1 MNKPIPKPDN
11 DSILHDA
18 WGRVV
23 GCMTWLQAV
32 LFGEFADHRP
42 LSAVIADMLLSF
54 APGIVIVTS
63 ARDAVAIVLRLACH
77 PEKREEL
84 MEWVLLCSCL
94 IVIAL
99 PIAMAAGGALAA
111 GAGAAVGGIVGSELA
126 AALRAVMLLL
136 IRKSS
141 RLVDLVLFLQKFIKG
156 DVLKLLRA
164 VKFVTYEKVLLQAL
178 NKIIGKL
185 RGIVG
190 SLRAHLEG
198 FQYFDSVKVT
208 IARLTE
214 WEGRFYSL
222 QQDALRQIPRAL
234 GELDARL
241 AKVLGETLPK
251 ETHTIVS
258 GIQTEKITVVTPEK
272 QRVRDTPGKILVK
285 TDEEAHAVSG
295 IINPKAGPTSQVK
308 LKPAIDSKATLK
320 DRPIPSKSP
329 DETRNTKKQAVG
341 DAAIAQDR
349 ARITM
354 LSNEGKII
362 EARSILQPYVDAAQ
376 NAKSVD
382 KKRAAMREIVERLDV
397 SSDKEKLFWSG
408 NKELARKIAKAQGKT
423 ILEETAGGKV
433 IDDWMELNSVFS
445 WNPKDMA
452 PHGWDLWGEVSQ
464 NYTRGVSGEIHA
476 IQDIGAF
483 PKGGPT
489 WRNREWAQIVRE
501 QTVTGINIHGMD
513 KAGNEIDVIK
523 VDPYGEVAK
532 KLFGG

>member
-11 DSILHDA
+11 DSILHEA

-32 LFGEFADHRP
+32 LYGEFADHRP

-54 APGIVIVTS
+54 MPGVVIVTS

-126 AALRAVMLLL
+126 AALRAVMLLM

-141 RLVDLVLFLQKFIKG
+141 TLVELVLFLQKFIKG

-198 FQYFDSVKVT
+198 FRYFDSVKVT

-241 AKVLGETLPK
+241 AKVLVETLPK
-251 ETHTIVS
+251 ETHTITGGVQAS
-258 GIQTEKITVVTPEK
+258 KSVAVPPEK
-272 QRVRDTPGKILVK
+272 QRIKDVAGRILVK
-285 TDEEAHAVSG
+285 KEDEAQV
-295 IINPKAGPTSQVK
+295 AGKP
-308 LKPAIDSKATLK
+308 LKGSVIESKASMPRGSQSDPSLK
-320 DRPIPSKSP
+320 DRPDHSNSP
-329 DETRNTKKQAVG
+329 TQGANTKKQSASSATALAHQEKAEKLV
-341 DAAIAQDR
+341 
-349 ARITM
+349 
-354 LSNEGKII
+354 EKIGEDIKNHPLRKAYEAEVADLKI
-362 EARSILQPYVDAAQ
+362 EAQ
-376 NAKSVD
+376 
-382 KKRAAMREIVERLDV
+382 AMVKASSDRETVARKMWMRRREIGVKYKNLTPAPLRDYIYELNSKRY
-397 SSDKEKLFWSG
+397 SDPLGPSFDSLVKQ
-408 NKELARKIAKAQGKT
+408 AQGKMQEPYEK
-423 ILEETAGGKV
+423 I
-433 IDDWMELNSVFS
+433 IDSSTRPNGDVNSLLSKFKDWLIE
-445 WNPKDMA
+445 KDPDYLDRAMKE
-452 PHGWDLWGEVSQ
+452 DL
-464 NYTRGVSGEIHA
+464 
-476 IQDIGAF
+476 
-483 PKGGPT
+483 P
-489 WRNREWAQIVRE
+489 
-501 QTVTGINIHGMD
+501 
-513 KAGNEIDVIK
+513 
-523 VDPYGEVAK
+523 
-532 KLFGG
+532 